1 MQHTFRHKDKLH
13 TSTNQRTK
21 PQSSYLMQTMKYTCF
36 ALLQRWPTSTTQKDS
51 FNTEG
56 LTCDTCSYSTTFPS
70 LPHSV
75 PHMHWDAWLCADPEQ
90 RAGPM
95 KFLHVYSV
103 IGIIMGVPLQTV
115 KANTSLTVIWTQT
128 TIMEKKKILLVFVGT
143 LVHFR
148 SLSHTYSDRS
158 VLSFPDT
165 SLSKASPA
173 LVNWAAPS
181 SFSLE

>member
-90 RAGPM
+90 RTGPM

-128 TIMEKKKILLVFVGT
+128 TIMEKKISYWYL
-143 LVHFR
+143 
-148 SLSHTYSDRS
+148 
-158 VLSFPDT
+158 
-165 SLSKASPA
+165 
-173 LVNWAAPS
+173 
-181 SFSLE
+181 